1 MVQTATTGQIENA
14 SKEMI
19 GSARYT
25 IEHNAPVYATCQ
37 HDRLGKGED
46 TGVFLKV
53 GQMSM
58 SDLEDGRDM
67 IDEEEIA
74 LSTVSVTTAEVG
86 AKIIL
91 TDKMMRQQS
100 KLSFSTVGRQMGDG
114 YKRKREDDGINLF
127 SGLNG
132 GTSLGAAAADFS
144 VANATACVSVAKT
157 QKMGEDLMMIQHP
170 NAVMRL
176 AKDLSTIGSG
186 VIRPLPEGYSARLL
200 SKVWKGYTIW
210 DVPVIESGNISRDST
225 DDAIGVIK
233 AKEAIGYLESKS
245 FASERERDAS
255 LRAWEVNF
263 VADYAAFENDD
274 SLGAP
279 LTFDAANPSTS
290 A

>member
-1 MVQTATTGQIENA
+1 MAQTATTGQIENA

-25 IEHNAPVYATCQ
+25 IEHNAPVYGTCQ
-37 HDRLGKGED
+37 HDRLAQGED

-67 IDEEEIA
+67 VDEEDIA

-100 KLSFSTVGRQMGDG
+100 KLSFNTVGRQMGDA
-114 YKRKREDDGINLF
+114 YKRKREDDGISLF

-132 GTSLGAAAADFS
+132 GTTLGAAAAAFS
-144 VANATACVSVAKT
+144 AANATACVSIAKT
-157 QKMGEDLMMIQHP
+157 QKMGDDLTILQHP

-186 VIRPLPEGYSARLL
+186 TIRPLPEGYSARLL
-200 SKVWKGYTIW
+200 SKAWKGYQLW
-210 DVPVIESGNISRDST
+210 DVPVMESGNISRDSS

-233 AKEAIGYLESKS
+233 AKDAIGYLESKS
-245 FASERERDAS
+245 FSSERERDAS

-279 LTFDAANPSTS
+279 LTFDAANPSTT